1 METVTWLPLLRFEGP
16 SFVHL
21 CYELICV
28 FRELPQILNSLR
40 SEHTVH
46 DVYRQQRLHAES

>member
-1 METVTWLPLLRFEGP
+1 MEVVTWLPLLRYEGA

-28 FRELPQILNSLR
+28 FRAL
-40 SEHTVH
+40 
-46 DVYRQQRLHAES
+46 LHI